1 MIKTTVQVRK
11 ETLERLKLLKLT
23 SRESYNE
30 IIIRMIEQ
38 IHKQD

>member
-30 IIIRMIEQ
+30 IIIRMIESM
-38 IHKQD
+38 KKD